1 MDVSKSVNPDFMQI
15 ALIEYV
21 ISVGQSVQHAETMIT
36 VLNVNLYSGSSR
48 GNATLIALKISILRI
63 MQLGFVVGALIL
75 V

>member
-1 MDVSKSVNPDFMQI
+1 MYVSKSVNPDFMQI

-36 VLNVNLYSGSSR
+36 VLNVNLNSGSSR